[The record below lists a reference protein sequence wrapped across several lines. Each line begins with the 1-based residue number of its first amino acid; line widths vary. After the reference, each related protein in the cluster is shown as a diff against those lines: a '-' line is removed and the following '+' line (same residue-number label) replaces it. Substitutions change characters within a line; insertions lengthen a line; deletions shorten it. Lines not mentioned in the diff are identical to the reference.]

1 MNIDAEILNKISTN
15 KIQQYIKSIIC
26 QNKVGFILGMQ
37 EWFDKKTDGRNSLA
51 VQCLGLSTFTV
62 GTQVLSLVKSCKPR
76 GTAKKWKKEK

>member
-37 EWFDKKTDGRNSLA
+37 EWFDRRKPMDGTPLQSSA
-51 VQCLGLSTFTV
+51 
-62 GTQVLSLVKSCKPR
+62 
-76 GTAKKWKKEK
+76 